1 MKELPDVNAMTTHEA
16 AMKYAENGIAVFP
29 IVPNCKNPLTPNGFK
44 DATADMDV
52 NNQAWHRA
60 SNANVGMATGTV
72 NGIMVVDV
80 DCKNGV
86 NGEESL
92 HELEKYYGNLPV
104 TRKHNTP
111 SGGYHLLFRIASM
124 AVPSSASSIGDGLD
138 VRADGGYV
146 VAPPSAVKND
156 KCSGKYIVENPEV
169 PIADAPEWLIKIA
182 CERKSVEK
190 KTVKNAKI
198 PDGLRNNHIFRTAIE
213 CNKHGLSHAEAVQKA
228 LIENMKCNPP
238 LEADEVIRT
247 VSSAYKYDV
256 SNIPAEIVDMNKTH
270 AVIKVG
276 GNCYVLNEIDC
287 PTIGRPDF
295 ELLNVKGF
303 KDFNCNRYVTI
314 DGKKQRLGDA
324 WFNHPDRRQYNGI
337 VFNPK
342 RTPEGYYNIWKGF
355 ATEPQEGDCSLYL
368 KHIDE
373 NIANGDKAVYDYIIA
388 WMAQTIQHPDVLVG
402 VAIVMRGAMG
412 VGKGVFV
419 EHFGKLFG
427 RHYMLLN
434 DSGLLTGKFNGH
446 MKDKCLLFADEA
458 FWAGDKAAEG
468 KLKSM
473 ITESTINVEMKG
485 KDAYSI
491 KNNLHMIFATNND
504 WAAPYLK

>member
-1 MKELPDVNAMTTHEA
+1 MNELPDVNAMTTHEA

-146 VAPPSAVKND
+146 VAPPSVVKND

-182 CERKSVEK
+182 CERKSIEKNTAK
-190 KTVKNAKI
+190 KTYVPK
-198 PDGLRNNHIFRTAIE
+198 GERNEHIFRYALDCKRLGCSNEAAI
-213 CNKHGLSHAEAVQKA
+213 QKA
-228 LIENMKCNPP
+228 LVENKGCSPP
-238 LEADEVIRT
+238 LKEKEVLKT
-247 VSSAYKYDV
+247 VASAYKYDV
-256 SNIPAEIVDMNKTH
+256 NIPTEIINLNSKH
-270 AVIKVG
+270 AIVLVG
-276 GNCYVLNEIDC
+276 GKIRIIFETTNPIYKCPDIVLMAKQ
-287 PTIGRPDF
+287 DF
-295 ELLNVKGF
+295 IELYG
-303 KDFNCNRYVTI
+303 NRFVQV
-314 DGKKQRLGDA
+314 DGESKRLSQYWLD
-324 WFNHPDRRQYNGI
+324 HPNRRQYEQI
-337 VFNPK
+337 VFHPDDETE
-342 RTPEGYYNIWKGF
+342 RYYNLWKGF
-355 ATEPQEGDCSLYL
+355 AVEPQPGECKLYL
-368 KHIDE
+368 QHIKDI
-373 NIANGDKAVYDYIIA
+373 IANGNEQIFKYLIV
-388 WMAQTIQHPDVLVG
+388 WMADLVQNPGRLNG
-402 VAIVMRGAMG
+402 VAVVLKGKQG
-412 VGKGVFV
+412 TGKGIYIRN
-419 EHFGKLFG
+419 FGKLFG
-427 RHYMLLN
+427 THYKHVSQSKHLIGN
-434 DSGLLTGKFNGH
+434 FNNH
-446 MKDKCLLFADEA
+446 MKDCVLLYADEVT
-458 FWAGDKAAEG
+458 WGVSG
-468 KLKSM
+468 
-473 ITESTINVEMKG
+473 STLF
-485 KDAYSI
+485 DA
-491 KNNLHMIFATNND
+491 
-504 WAAPYLK
+504 